1 MISRRE
7 RFLQI
12 IEVLTKHGFGF
23 ALGGLKPQW
32 RAPLARV
39 KLIDPQTVHS
49 QPEHLR
55 MALEELGPTFVKLG
69 QLTSTRPDLL
79 PPGYAEELLKL
90 QDNTPPIPVEQIR
103 AMIEAEPDSQAEEI
117 LTHMDPE
124 PVATGSIGQAHAATY
139 QGHQVI
145 VKVRRPGV
153 TDEVN
158 RDLEILQ
165 DMAKWV
171 SRYWTAAQDYDLEGI
186 VEEFSTSLRDELDFL
201 QEAKNSQRMAE
212 NFTGHPQ
219 IHIPEIFWE
228 ASTSRVLTMER
239 MFGVKI
245 NDYAALEAEG
255 VDRHLLAKEATD
267 AICKMVFED
276 GFFHADPHPGNLFVE
291 PDGRIAII
299 DFGMVGNLTE
309 EFRDPLITLLLGVVQ
324 DNPRRAATG
333 LLGLTDS
340 GTHDVSKREIE
351 KDVAVMMRRYA
362 NKPLQEVRVGALMAD
377 LISVL
382 RHHKLQLPRQSA
394 LLLRMLVTAESMGTG
409 RDPEFG
415 LVSPVEPCAELFFS
429 DRLSPEMLLNRL
441 RSTVE
446 DAVQMGV
453 DVPEYVRRLI
463 VVLERGGFDVHLR
476 TDELEPLFKNG
487 AKISHQVVAGGVIA
501 ATINGTAH
509 IIASDPERWKK
520 YHTPL
525 IVGGMST
532 VGVLSG
538 YLAVSSNVDRVRHLA
553 RLLRGNRQKRT
564 VR

>member
-39 KLIDPQTVHS
+39 KLIDPQTIHS

-55 MALEELGPTFVKLG
+55 MALEELGPTFIKLG
-69 QLTSTRPDLL
+69 QLVSTRPDVL
-79 PPGYAEELLKL
+79 PPGYADELLKL
-90 QDNTPPIPVEQIR
+90 QDDTPPIPVEQIR

-124 PVATGSIGQAHAATY
+124 PVATGSIGQAHAAVFR
-139 QGHQVI
+139 GHEVI

-165 DMAKWV
+165 DMSSWV
-171 SRYWTAAQDYDLEGI
+171 ARYWTAAQDYDLEGL
-186 VEEFSTSLRDELDFL
+186 VEEFSASLRDELDFI
-201 QEAKNSQRMAE
+201 QEARNSQRMAE
-212 NFTGHPQ
+212 NFIGHPQ
-219 IHIPEIFWE
+219 IHIPEIYWE
-228 ASTSRVLTMER
+228 ATTSRVLTMER

-245 NDYAALEAEG
+245 NDYDALEAEG
-255 VDRHLLAKEATD
+255 VNRHLLAKEATD

-291 PDGRIAII
+291 PDGRIALI
-299 DFGMVGNLTE
+299 DFGMVGNLSE
-309 EFRDPLITLLLGVVQ
+309 EFRDHLIILLLGVVQ
-324 DNPRRAATG
+324 NNPRRAATG

-340 GTHDVSKREIE
+340 GQHDISKRDLERDVS
-351 KDVAVMMRRYA
+351 VMMRRYA
-362 NKPLQEVRVGALMAD
+362 NKPLEEVRVGELMAD

-382 RHHKLQLPRQSA
+382 RHHKLQLPRESA

-409 RDPEFG
+409 LDPGFD
-415 LVSPVEPCAELFFS
+415 LVSAVQPYAERFIIN
-429 DRLSPEMLLNRL
+429 RLSPDMLFNRL
-441 RSTVE
+441 RSTIE
-446 DAVQMGV
+446 EAVQMGV
-453 DVPEYVRRLI
+453 DVPEYVRRFL

-476 TDELEPLFKNG
+476 TDELDPLVKSG
-487 AKISHQVVAGGVIA
+487 AKIGHQVVAGGVIA

-532 VGVLSG
+532 VAALSG
-538 YLAVSSNVDRVRHLA
+538 YLAVSSNTERVRHVV
-553 RLLRGNRQKRT
+553 RVLRGNKSKRT

>member
-12 IEVLTKHGFGF
+12 VEVLTKHGFGF

-39 KLIDPQTVHS
+39 RLVDPDTVHS

-55 MALEELGPTFVKLG
+55 MALEELGPTFIKLG
-69 QLTSTRPDLL
+69 QLASTRPDLL
-79 PPGYAEELLKL
+79 PPGYSQELLKL
-90 QDNTPPIPVEQIR
+90 QDHTPPIPVEQIR
-103 AMIEAEPDSQAEEI
+103 AMIEAEPDTAAEQI
-117 LTHMDPE
+117 LQHIDPV
-124 PVATGSIGQAHAATY
+124 PVATGSIGQAHAATFE
-139 QGHQVI
+139 GRQVI

-158 RDLEILQ
+158 RDLEILTE
-165 DMAKWV
+165 MATWV
-171 SRYWTAAQDYDLEGI
+171 SRYWTAAQDYDIKGI
-186 VEEFSTSLRDELDFL
+186 VEEFSESLRDELDFV
-201 QEAKNSQRMAE
+201 QEAKNAQRMAE
-212 NFTGHPQ
+212 NFMGHPQ
-219 IHIPEIFWE
+219 IHIPEIFWD
-228 ASTSRVLTMER
+228 ATTSRVLTMER

-245 NDYAALEAEG
+245 NNYEALEAEG
-255 VDRHLLAKEATD
+255 IDRHLLAKEATD

-291 PDGRIAII
+291 PDGRIGII

-309 EFRDPLITLLLGVVQ
+309 EFRDHLITLLLGVVQ
-324 DNPRRAATG
+324 NNPRRAATG

-340 GTHDVSKREIE
+340 GEHAIAKREIE

-362 NKPLQEVRVGALMAD
+362 NRPLEEVRVGALMAD

-409 RDPEFG
+409 LDPGFD
-415 LVSPVEPCAELFFS
+415 LVSSVKPYAERFIMQ
-429 DRLSPEMLLNRL
+429 RLSPQVLLNRL
-441 RSTVE
+441 RATVE

-453 DVPEYVRRLI
+453 DVPEYVRRFIL
-463 VVLERGGFDVHLR
+463 VLERGGFDVHLR
-476 TDELEPLFKNG
+476 TDELEPLVKSS
-487 AKISHQVVAGGVIA
+487 AKIGHHVVAGGVIA

-509 IIASDPERWKK
+509 IIASDPERWQKH
-520 YHTPL
+520 HTAL

-532 VGVLSG
+532 VGALSG

-553 RLLRGNRQKRT
+553 RVLRGKKVKKT

>member
-39 KLIDPQTVHS
+39 KLIDPGTVHS

-69 QLTSTRPDLL
+69 QLASTRPDLL

-90 QDNTPPIPVEQIR
+90 QDQSPPIPVEQIR

-117 LTHMDPE
+117 LTHMDPD
-124 PVATGSIGQAHAATY
+124 PVATGSIGQAHAATF
-139 QGHQVI
+139 QGHRVI

-171 SRYWTAAQDYDLEGI
+171 SRYWTAAQDYDLEGV
-186 VEEFSTSLRDELDFL
+186 VEEFSTSLRNELDFL
-201 QEAKNSQRMAE
+201 QEARNSQRMAE
-212 NFTGHPQ
+212 NFMGHPQ
-219 IHIPEIFWE
+219 IRIPEIYWE
-228 ASTSRVLTMER
+228 ATTSRVLTMER

-245 NDYAALEAEG
+245 NDYPALEAEG

-309 EFRDPLITLLLGVVQ
+309 EFRDHLITLLLGVVQ

-340 GTHDVSKREIE
+340 GQHDVSKREIE

-362 NKPLQEVRVGALMAD
+362 NKPLEEVRVGALMAD

-409 RDPEFG
+409 LDPGFD
-415 LVSPVEPCAELFFS
+415 LVSAVQPYAERFIMY
-429 DRLSPEMLLNRL
+429 RLSPEMLLNRL

-476 TDELEPLFKNG
+476 TDELDPLVKSG
-487 AKISHQVVAGGVIA
+487 AKIGHHVVAGGVIA

-509 IIASDPERWKK
+509 IISSDPERWKK

-538 YLAVSSNVDRVRHLA
+538 YLAVSSNVERVRHLA
-553 RLLRGNRQKRT
+553 RVLRGNRQKRT